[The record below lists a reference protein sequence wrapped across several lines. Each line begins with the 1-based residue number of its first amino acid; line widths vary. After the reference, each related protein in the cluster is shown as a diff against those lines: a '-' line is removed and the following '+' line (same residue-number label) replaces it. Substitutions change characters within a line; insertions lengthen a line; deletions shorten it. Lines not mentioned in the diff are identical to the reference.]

1 MTWTGFS
8 LTMAS
13 GIISATSS
21 ALIIYVI
28 LRSMQKLSTTYHR
41 IMTFMSLCDLI
52 QSVCMALGTIPMPK
66 DSIYKFDGPM
76 LGTLSTCTAQAY
88 IVFWGLTTGMFLNLF
103 LSWYYV
109 CDITFKIKPETIQRR
124 LEPIFYILA
133 ASYGIFVPTFFLH
146 QDLLNEYP
154 FAPFCLLAPYPFDCN
169 EIEGTIYEGLLE
181 CDSGPSGPIG
191 KLFRIFS
198 VIIGLKFVGIA
209 VAMLII
215 IYTALQ
221 NERQARKEEKET
233 SAEDNELDA
242 SDAEQFE
249 VLMSLPQTANTSV
262 MDNGKPINR
271 FRYNRVIVIQAL
283 LYILAFFMTY
293 VFVHLSQLNG
303 NYADDTVLHKLS
315 ILFLGLQ
322 GFWNMIIFLHQK
334 TYLVLKYDE
343 NANFWKALKT
353 VLVAPND
360 VPAVYI
366 CNIVDLRTSIQH
378 RRENIVVVDPPI
390 VVVDPP
396 VGSEYDDI
404 SFDTPSAGPQ
414 SFFGLVSSNGRSN
427 KDSFDEDEGDHD
439 HHFYDLST
447 TMRKYGI

>member
-1 MTWTGFS
+1 MPLFAS
-8 LTMAS
+8 LLPTP
-13 GIISATSS
+13 
-21 ALIIYVI
+21 LIG
-28 LRSMQKLSTTYHR
+28 K
-41 IMTFMSLCDLI
+41 
-52 QSVCMALGTIPMPK
+52 K
-66 DSIYKFDGPM
+66 
-76 LGTLSTCTAQAY
+76 
-88 IVFWGLTTGMFLNLF
+88 
-103 LSWYYV
+103 
-109 CDITFKIKPETIQRR
+109 
-124 LEPIFYILA
+124 
-133 ASYGIFVPTFFLH
+133 
-146 QDLLNEYP
+146 
-154 FAPFCLLAPYPFDCN
+154 
-169 EIEGTIYEGLLE
+169 IEGTIYEGLLE

-366 CNIVDLRTSIQH
+366 ICNIVDLRTSIQH

-404 SFDTPSAGPQ
+404 SCDTPSAGPQ
-414 SFFGLVSSNGRSN
+414 SFFGIVSSNGRSN
-427 KDSFDEDEGDHD
+427 KDSFDDEGDHD